1 MDPARNPY
9 NPGAGAPPP
18 ALVGR
23 EHAIEAFDIAVRR
36 FGLGRS
42 ARSMLLTGL
51 RGVGKTVLLR
61 EFGRIGERS
70 RWVYQRIEATE
81 DLRFPETLAILV
93 RKAILRLS
101 IGERVAERAR
111 RARGVLKSFQVRWEL
126 PVNGDIVA
134 GFDPVPGY
142 ADSGELD
149 HDLADLFI
157 EVGELAK
164 ARGVGV
170 LFTIDEMQYLSR
182 RHLKAL
188 IVGLHSISQEQLP
201 FVVAGAGLP
210 SLLALVGDARSY
222 AERLFEFR
230 VINSLK
236 ADEATTALVEPAQAE
251 GVRWHPDALERVVT
265 RTRGYPYFL
274 QEFGKQ
280 VWNIAEGP
288 EEITPTDVD
297 AAIPIATDELDTG
310 FFRVRIDRTTDTE
323 RTYLSAI
330 ASLGAGPY
338 ASGEVAAAM
347 GKTTGQV
354 GPHRDALIKRG
365 LCYSPRHGIIDFTV
379 PMFDRFISRRM
390 T

>member
-23 EHAIEAFDIAVRR
+23 EDAMYAFDIAVRR
-36 FGLGRS
+36 FALGRS

-61 EFGRIGERS
+61 EFGRISERAG
-70 RWVYQRIEATE
+70 WVYQKIEATE
-81 DLRFPETLAILV
+81 DLAFPETLALLV
-93 RKAILRLS
+93 RKSILRLS
-101 IGERVAERAR
+101 AGQRAVERAR
-111 RARGVLKSFQVRWEL
+111 QAWGVLRSFQIRWKL

-134 GFDPVPGY
+134 EFDPLPGY
-142 ADSGELD
+142 ADSGSLD
-149 HDLADLFI
+149 HDLSDLFV

-164 ARGVGV
+164 GRECGV
-170 LFTIDEMQYLSR
+170 LFTIDEMQYLSKR
-182 RHLKAL
+182 DLTAL
-188 IVGLHSISQEQLP
+188 IVGLHGISQEQLP

-230 VINSLK
+230 EINSL
-236 ADEATTALVEPAQAE
+236 APDEAKAALVEPAESE
-251 GVRWHPDALERVVT
+251 GVSWRSDALEQVVT
-265 RTRGYPYFL
+265 RTKGYPYFL

-280 VWNIAEGP
+280 VWNIAEGFD
-288 EEITPTDVD
+288 EISSADVEAATPV
-297 AAIPIATDELDTG
+297 ATDELDKG

-323 RTYLSAI
+323 RSYLSAM

-338 ASGEVAAAM
+338 ASGDVAAAM
-347 GKTTGQV
+347 GRTTTQV
-354 GPHRDALIKRG
+354 GPQRDALIKRG
-365 LCYSPRHGIIDFTV
+365 LCYSPRYGVIDFTV
-379 PMFDRFISRRM
+379 PMFDQFIRRRI

>member
-23 EHAIEAFDIAVRR
+23 EDAIRSFDIAVRR
-36 FGLGRS
+36 FALGRS

-61 EFGRIGERS
+61 EFGRIGES
-70 RWVYQRIEATE
+70 SGWVYQKIEATE
-81 DLRFPETLAILV
+81 DLAFPETLAILV
-93 RKAILRLS
+93 RKSILRLS
-101 IGERVAERAR
+101 AGQRVVERTR
-111 RARGVLKSFQVRWEL
+111 RAWGVLKSFQIRWKL

-142 ADSGELD
+142 ADSGRLD
-149 HDLADLFI
+149 HDLSDLFN
-157 EVGELAK
+157 EVGELA
-164 ARGVGV
+164 RDRSLGV
-170 LFTIDEMQYLSR
+170 LFTIDEMQYLSKR
-182 RHLKAL
+182 DLTAL
-188 IVGLHSISQEQLP
+188 IVGLHGISQEQLP

-222 AERLFEFR
+222 AERLFEFKE
-230 VINSLK
+230 INSL
-236 ADEATTALVEPAQAE
+236 APEEARAALVEPAESE
-251 GVRWHPDALERVVT
+251 GVHWRADALEQVVT
-265 RTRGYPYFL
+265 GTKGYPYFL

-280 VWNIAEGP
+280 VWNIAEGFD
-288 EEITPTDVD
+288 EIAAADVEAATPV
-297 AAIPIATDELDTG
+297 ATDELDTG

-323 RTYLSAI
+323 RSYLSAM

-338 ASGEVAAAM
+338 ASGEVAAAL
-347 GKTTGQV
+347 GKTTAQV

-365 LCYSPRHGIIDFTV
+365 LCFSPRYGVIDFTV
-379 PMFDRFISRRM
+379 PMFDQFIRRRI

>member
-236 ADEATTALVEPAQAE
+236 ADEATTALVEPAEAE

-323 RTYLSAI
+323 RTYLSAM

-347 GKTTGQV
+347 GKTTTQV

-379 PMFDRFISRRM
+379 PMFDRFIRRRM